1 VASRAGQEPDAG
13 CRADAG
19 WLGAKT
25 RVGLTTVVAVER
37 FSSAQIKP
45 TGDDAHFDVAHAL
58 MNIEN
63 PSYQSF
69 SRPQS
74 RAVDVTDL
82 REALGG
88 SGVLIPSSS
97 SLLPVESPNGPSADG
112 CCLIRWTR
120 RNHVPHIHSVGD

>member
-1 VASRAGQEPDAG
+1 VTTSFAYGPRAG
-13 CRADAG
+13 CRISWG
-19 WLGAKT
+19 RT
-25 RVGLTTVVAVER
+25 VGLTTVAAVER

-88 SGVLIPSSS
+88 SGVLIPS
-97 SLLPVESPNGPSADG
+97 
-112 CCLIRWTR
+112 
-120 RNHVPHIHSVGD
+120 